1 MAIEPCKITG
11 YMHVKKLGLELL
23 QTCKH
28 INKEA
33 QTGNGMQYEDSMIFK
48 QVSKFLQAHSL

>member
-1 MAIEPCKITG
+1 
-11 YMHVKKLGLELL
+11 MHVKKILGLEWL

-28 INKEA
+28 LNKAA

-48 QVSKFLQAHSL
+48 QGS